1 MKLQV
6 YQGCYLRQS
15 VVVLQVPIVVL
26 VEDTKLEGGHED
38 NSYTNDL

>member
-1 MKLQV
+1 MELPV

-26 VEDTKLEGGHED
+26 VEDVTLERGHDD
-38 NSYTNDL
+38 NFCAHDL